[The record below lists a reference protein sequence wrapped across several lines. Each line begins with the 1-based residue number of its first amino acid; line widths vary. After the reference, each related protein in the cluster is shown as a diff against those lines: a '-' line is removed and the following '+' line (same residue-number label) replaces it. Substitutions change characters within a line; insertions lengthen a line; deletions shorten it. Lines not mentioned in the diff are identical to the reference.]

1 MDVVKH
7 FLKRLFPDSINY
19 SLRTKVTLGIIIP
32 MVLILCAFMFSE
44 YTRHRSVLLDQLSL
58 LASYNG
64 QVIEKSLRHSMQT
77 TNFAEVQRILDTV
90 GENESFRFIS
100 ILDTSGRVIFAPNG
114 VSLGVRLDNQD
125 PTCQQCHSLLPSERP
140 GGIVVTDAGGQRVF
154 RSMQPI
160 VNSPACAQCHDP
172 NQRLIGLLLT
182 DISVKPFEAAFVT
195 DLRENLIWGSST
207 ILVSVIFANLVI
219 GRLVVRRLER
229 VASALTGFG
238 SGRRDL
244 RLSLDSNDE
253 IGQLEVAFNEMDQR
267 IQTEESKNRAL
278 SEDLRHQTANH
289 QELLRRL
296 ITAQE
301 DERKRVARELHD
313 ELCQSLTG
321 LALHSE
327 AMGQFIHS
335 DPERALEQLLLT
347 RGLIDKTTQQM
358 YELILALRPSVLDD
372 LGLTAALRSLAERV
386 LKVNG
391 IKFELD
397 TSSLNKRL
405 PPSIETTLYR
415 IFQEAMSNVVKH
427 SGADQVKIILAQC
440 DGVFEG
446 EFLDN
451 GHGFSLDNI
460 DREGNSPHGLGLLGM
475 QERVAQ
481 HGGSMNIISQMGEG
495 TRIQVRIP
503 LEKVDYE

>member
-1 MDVVKH
+1 
-7 FLKRLFPDSINY
+7 
-19 SLRTKVTLGIIIP
+19 

-77 TNFAEVQRILDTV
+77 SNFAEVQRILDTV

-301 DERKRVARELHD
+301 DERKRVAREIHD
-313 ELCQSLTG
+313 ELGQSLSG

-327 AMGQFIHS
+327 VIERFINS
-335 DPERALEQLLLT
+335 DPERALKQLFLT
-347 RGLIDKTTQQM
+347 RELIGKTTEQM

-372 LGLTAALRSLAERV
+372 LGLANALASLAERV
-386 LKVNG
+386 LDGCG
-391 IKFELD
+391 ITFRMD
-397 TSSLNKRL
+397 SSKLIKRL
-405 PPSIETTLYR
+405 PSTIETALYR
-415 IFQEAMSNVVKH
+415 VFQEALSNVIKH
-427 SGADQVKIILAQC
+427 SRADQVKITLARQ
-440 DGVFEG
+440 DGLFEG
-446 EFLDN
+446 EIVDN
-451 GHGFSLDNI
+451 GCGFNLESIERGVDN
-460 DREGNSPHGLGLLGM
+460 PHGLGLLGM
-475 QERVAQ
+475 QERLAQ
-481 HGGSMNIISQMGEG
+481 CGGSMDIISRAGEG
-495 TRIQVRIP
+495 TRIKILIP
-503 LEKVDYE
+503 LRKEDYE